1 MFEECIDN
9 PIEEEPEEMGYAG
22 EISDDVQNS
31 EDLHSKQDS
40 DDECDE
46 NGEVTS
52 NRRKINVPNFR
63 QWRREAMLKNPTFDI
78 GMHFANKTVFKEA
91 VQHYTCMV
99 GCPFVI
105 FASRID
111 DSPTMVIKTLNLE
124 HECSRDQRNYW
135 LNSTFFAQRYAN
147 QLRADPDWS
156 VPGFTAA
163 IQRDFGLEP
172 SMQQIYRAKLK
183 ATKLNK
189 GSFVE
194 QFHKLHDYCEELK
207 RANPG
212 STVLLKTEMDGD
224 QRRFHRLYICL
235 EACKTGFL
243 QGCRPVIGMDGCFIK
258 GPHPGQLLAAVGI
271 DGNNGMFPLAYA
283 VVEIENKET
292 WEWFIRNLIADL
304 AIENGHGYAFISD
317 KQKGLGLALGDL
329 LPNAEHR
336 HCVRHFYNNFKTSH
350 SGLTLK
356 QIMWDA
362 ARATTIPWWQCHME
376 RMKQESEVAWKW
388 LHPKSAVH
396 WSRSHFRTQYKCD
409 ILLNNLCEAFNSSI
423 LKARDK
429 PILSML
435 EGIRTNLMV
444 RMANRRVA
452 AWKWK
457 RHVGPRIEQIMEKN
471 KLEAGYC
478 IPTLS
483 GDMKYQ
489 VTNMHGGQFAVDLAI
504 KTCSCKRWD
513 LCGLPCPHAISC
525 ILRRKHDP
533 YSYVDECYKREAY
546 LKCYNPIISP
556 MPSMDQ
562 WLSTGPHPL
571 LPPLFKK
578 QTGRPRKKRARE
590 QGDPLAAT
598 KGNKLSK
605 WVHVKFSCS
614 KCGQAGH
621 NKKTCG
627 KSTSQ
632 QVARG
637 GRKMQQSRSN
647 SNAPTGTSISQP
659 SLAVVRFS
667 QPSPAPQ
674 VASQPP
680 TAHNSSSQQASTSQT
695 IQRRK
700 LKSPAK
706 KGRPWRV

>member
-9 PIEEEPEEMGYAG
+9 PIEEEPEEMGYAW

-31 EDLHSKQDS
+31 KDLHSKQDN

-46 NGEVTS
+46 NGEVTN
-52 NRRKINVPNFR
+52 NRRKRNAPNFR

-99 GCPFVI
+99 GKNIWFKKDDKQRVRVACEVGCPFVI

-111 DSPTMVIKTLNLE
+111 ESLTMVIKTLNLE
-124 HECSRDQRNYW
+124 HEFSRDQRNYW

-147 QLRADPDWS
+147 ELRADPDWS

-212 STVLLKTEMDGD
+212 STVLLKIEMDCD

-258 GPHPGQLLAAVGI
+258 GPHP
-271 DGNNGMFPLAYA
+271 
-283 VVEIENKET
+283 
-292 WEWFIRNLIADL
+292 
-304 AIENGHGYAFISD
+304 D

-396 WSRSHFRTQYKCD
+396 WSRSHFRSQYKCD

-429 PILSML
+429 PIMLML

-444 RMANRRVA
+444 RMANRRVE

-489 VTNMHGGQFAVDLAI
+489 V
-504 KTCSCKRWD
+504 
-513 LCGLPCPHAISC
+513 
-525 ILRRKHDP
+525 
-533 YSYVDECYKREAY
+533 
-546 LKCYNPIISP
+546 
-556 MPSMDQ
+556 
-562 WLSTGPHPL
+562 
-571 LPPLFKK
+571 
-578 QTGRPRKKRARE
+578 
-590 QGDPLAAT
+590 
-598 KGNKLSK
+598 
-605 WVHVKFSCS
+605 
-614 KCGQAGH
+614 
-621 NKKTCG
+621 
-627 KSTSQ
+627 
-632 QVARG
+632 ARG

-647 SNAPTGTSISQP
+647 SNALAGTSISQP

-695 IQRRK
+695 VQRRK